1 MEGVKLH
8 ECVFKDIPWRVWV
21 CVWECAC
28 ARTCVFVCVQKWL
41 YRTEMNE
48 QGRCWRNAERKLWV
62 LERESECVCL
72 CNTPMSLY
80 EWVDAV
86 DGRQLQ
92 QCDSRAELHRYQ
104 RWHFGL
110 HYPPTAPR
118 ETDGNS
124 SSSGHI
130 TPPSL
135 PPLQPQPLPE
145 LVNLKAL
152 LPDALS
158 ALAWLWLDPLCHTA
172 VSYRHQTPQCTAD
185 SYLVLNPPTT
195 LTKSAS
201 SFNLIS
207 SCQTDSP
214 DCREKNDREEGF
226 LSVCVCV
233 LLLPRRRTGKD
244 GELYSSTQ

>member
-1 MEGVKLH
+1 ML
-8 ECVFKDIPWRVWV
+8 
-21 CVWECAC
+21 
-28 ARTCVFVCVQKWL
+28 T
-41 YRTEMNE
+41 
-48 QGRCWRNAERKLWV
+48 RKLWV

-124 SSSGHI
+124 SSSGRI

-172 VSYRHQTPQCTAD
+172 VSTPHE
-185 SYLVLNPPTT
+185 PP
-195 LTKSAS
+195 
-201 SFNLIS
+201 
-207 SCQTDSP
+207 SP
-214 DCREKNDREEGF
+214 DPAMHCWF
-226 LSVCVCV
+226 LSSPQPSHHTHQVC
-233 LLLPRRRTGKD
+233 LFIQSHL
-244 GELYSSTQ
+244 